1 MNPEPE
7 RREATVG
14 ETTVL
19 LASPRSWCAGV
30 ERAIET
36 VERALEQAEGRP
48 VYVRKE
54 IVHNRT
60 VVAELAARGAVF
72 VDDLHAIPEGQDVT
86 VVFSAHGVSPAVYAE
101 ADRRGLRVID
111 ATCPLVRKVHAEARR
126 FAEQGKTIVL
136 IGHAGHEEAEGTM
149 GVAPDSTVLVQTAGD
164 VAELDLPEDAEVA
177 VLTQTT
183 LAVDETTSVVDAL
196 RRRYPHLALP
206 PSDDICYAT
215 TNRQRS
221 AAAVVADAEILLVIG
236 SANSSNSQ
244 RLVELAGRHGTPAY
258 LIDGPGDIDPSWL
271 EGVSTVGVTAGAST
285 PPGLVTDVVEAL
297 RKRGPLQVFER
308 ETTTESMRFSLP
320 RPLTTRRGRP

>member
-1 MNPEPE
+1 MRAEPVK
-7 RREATVG
+7 RGAEAG

-36 VERALEQAEGRP
+36 VERALDQAGGDP

-60 VVAELAARGAVF
+60 VVAELAAKGAVF
-72 VDDLHAIPEGQDVT
+72 VDELDAVPDGEDVT
-86 VVFSAHGVSPAVYAE
+86 VVFSAHGVSPAVRAE

-111 ATCPLVRKVHAEARR
+111 ATCPLVRKVHTEAHR

-136 IGHAGHEEAEGTM
+136 IGHEGHEEAEGTM
-149 GVAPDSTVLVQTAGD
+149 GVAPDSTVLVETAED
-164 VAELDLPEDAEVA
+164 VADLALPADAEVA

-196 RRRYPHLALP
+196 RQRFPRLALP

-221 AAAVVADAEILLVIG
+221 AAAVVADADILLVIG
-236 SANSSNSQ
+236 SANSSNSR
-244 RLVELAGRHGTPAY
+244 RLVELSHRQGVAAY
-258 LIDGPGDIDPSWL
+258 LIDDAGDIDPSWL
-271 EGVSTVGVTAGAST
+271 DGIGTVGVTAGAST
-285 PPGLVTDVVEAL
+285 PPALVTEVVDAL
-297 RKRGPLQVFER
+297 RQRGPMQVYER
-308 ETTTESMRFSLP
+308 ETVTENMRFTLP
-320 RPLTTRRGRP
+320 RPSTIRGERS